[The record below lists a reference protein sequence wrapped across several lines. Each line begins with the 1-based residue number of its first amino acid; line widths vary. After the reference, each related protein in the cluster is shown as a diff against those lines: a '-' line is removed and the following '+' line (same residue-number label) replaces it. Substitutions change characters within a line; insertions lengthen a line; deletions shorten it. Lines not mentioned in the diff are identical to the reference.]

1 MDEQPIPLLT
11 HAQAETV
18 GQQLHDRWHVMAGAV
33 PLTRD
38 DLAWADIEQF
48 VLRTAYAVSKGQG

>member
-1 MDEQPIPLLT
+1 MAASPIPLLT

-18 GQQLHDRWHVMAGAV
+18 GQQLHDRWHVMAAGTV

-38 DLAWADIEQF
+38 DLAWADIVQF
-48 VLRTAYAVSKGQG
+48 VLRTAYDVSKG